1 MKIFRKIRR
10 IVLISGKT
18 KSYIAYAL
26 GEIILIVIGI
36 LIAWKINNL
45 NEIRKNKI
53 VEFKIY
59 QSLNEELNSNLIL
72 LDSSIARYT
81 KDLESI
87 NTTIKS
93 IGLEEKDLTNE
104 IKEGIVA
111 LNYKTTQLHNG
122 AINSVNSTN
131 KFEFIESILLKDLI
145 ASYPNELDSFES
157 QENKIEN
164 IIVNRLQ
171 PAIESHVSLID
182 IISKRGLDFKKAKS
196 FSQESN
202 YLSLL
207 NSRSYQNALID
218 RLLQTEIQLL
228 NSKVL
233 KIKTETIAFKLNKE
247 LSSL

>member
-10 IVLISGKT
+10 TLLISGKA
-18 KSYIAYAL
+18 KSYMVYAL
-26 GEIILIVIGI
+26 GEIVLIVIGI

-53 VEFKIY
+53 VEIKIY
-59 QSLNEELNSNLIL
+59 QSLNEELNSNLML
-72 LDSSIARYT
+72 LDSSISRYT
-81 KDLESI
+81 EDLEII

-93 IGLEEKDLTNE
+93 IGLDEEDLTDK
-104 IKEGIVA
+104 IKEGIIK
-111 LNYKTTQLHNG
+111 LNYKPTQLHNG

-131 KFEFIESILLKDLI
+131 KFEFIESVILKDLI

-171 PAIESHVSLID
+171 PAIELHVSLID
-182 IISKRGLDFKKAKS
+182 LISKRGIDFKKAKS
-196 FSQESN
+196 FTQQSN

-207 NSRSYQNALID
+207 NSREYQNALVD
-218 RLLQTEIQLL
+218 RLLQTEKQLL

-247 LSSL
+247 LSNF